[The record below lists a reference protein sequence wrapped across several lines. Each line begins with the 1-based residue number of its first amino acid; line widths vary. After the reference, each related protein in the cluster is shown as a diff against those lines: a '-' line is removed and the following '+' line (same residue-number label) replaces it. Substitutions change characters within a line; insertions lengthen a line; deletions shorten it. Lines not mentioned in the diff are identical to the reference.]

1 MRKRID
7 ETTRP
12 ALPTT
17 GRQANAN
24 ESRPAQSPSAR
35 EMIAEAE
42 AARTTLDADIDKA
55 SSADTPG
62 KDKDQAGDRTSARS
76 PLPTIEELEQ
86 ARDDHSRKIA
96 GREADAA
103 GRLRAARGGSL
114 PKQPRKPRS

>member
-1 MRKRID
+1 MRKTIY

-12 ALPTT
+12 ALSTT
-17 GRQANAN
+17 GRHANAN
-24 ESRPAQSPSAR
+24 ESRPAQSPSA
-35 EMIAEAE
+35 E
-42 AARTTLDADIDKA
+42 AARTTLDADSDKA

-76 PLPTIEELEQ
+76 PLPTIEELER

-96 GREADAA
+96 GREADAS

-114 PKQPRKPRS
+114 PK